1 MTDFIVTYGIYLA
14 YFALVVATLAAIIFP
29 LLQMFRDLTNAKT
42 AFIGIGAVVVV
53 FFLCYLLA
61 GKEPLTIGEI
71 VASGGQMKMVEASLY
86 VFYILLAS
94 SILAIL
100 YSTISRYF
108 K

>member
-29 LLQMFRDLTNAKT
+29 LIQMFQDLKNAKT
-42 AFIGIGAVVVV
+42 AFIGIGAVLVV

-61 GKEPLTIGEI
+61 DEKSLTIGDV
-71 VASGGQMKMVEASLY
+71 VASAGQMKMVEASLY
-86 VFYILLAS
+86 SFYILLAT